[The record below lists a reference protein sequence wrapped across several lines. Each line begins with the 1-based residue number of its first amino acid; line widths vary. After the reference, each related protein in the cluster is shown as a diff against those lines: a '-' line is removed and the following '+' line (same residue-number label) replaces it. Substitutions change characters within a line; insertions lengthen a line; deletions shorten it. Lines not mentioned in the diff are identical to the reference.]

1 MNMPD
6 GSSPGPDQVERFQFA
21 DDGVIPN
28 SAQPV
33 VIYRGVLSPPDCS
46 ADRFV
51 ALFGKHGWSNSWAD
65 GVYNYTHFHSNS
77 HEVLGVAE
85 GRVRLRLGG
94 EHGASVDLAAG
105 DVVILP
111 AGTGHRAESASE
123 DVLVVGAYPD
133 GRDYDVRR
141 GVPGERA
148 EVYANLARVHR
159 PRQDPV
165 GGATGL
171 IMTLWR

>member
-1 MNMPD
+1 MDDCLKTWTPVAA
-6 GSSPGPDQVERFQFA
+6 PA
-21 DDGVIPN
+21 D
-28 SAQPV
+28 AQPSGLWQV
-33 VIYRGVLSPPDCS
+33 YTR
-46 ADRFV
+46 
-51 ALFGKHGWSNSWAD
+51 AD
-65 GVYNYTHFHSNS
+65 GTRQWAYKGQPAYRSS
-77 HEVLGVAE
+77 L
-85 GRVRLRLGG
+85 
-94 EHGASVDLAAG
+94 DLAAG